1 MVKGSATPSD
11 GSPVTAG
18 VPLVGP
24 DSADQRNTDTSME
37 VGQTVQFDEDGK
49 DQGIESGEASRRDYE
64 EKAEDAELGDV
75 ETTAEL
81 LSEVVELTLQVG
93 RMGPHVDK
101 SAGDENDEEEHGVA
115 HGSAYGCSAKFKLG
129 EDPSKIP
136 LPKTP
141 ETKKREVFCATEGTP
156 YFEDSYMQTPM
167 EARSVKRTPSRNAS
181 KSSRYSYMYDE
192 AELGGG
198 NGEDEEPCYR
208 GDPNDSVKNYIRHLS
223 FDNTEED
230 TTSTSKS
237 AQSDS

>member
-81 LSEVVELTLQVG
+81 LSEVVELTLQWE
-93 RMGPHVDK
+93 K
-101 SAGDENDEEEHGVA
+101 KLKVA
-115 HGSAYGCSAKFKLG
+115 FGLAKDSGGARSAYGCSAKFKLG